1 MAAIGRP
8 ALLCQRLA
16 LERISS
22 FRRAGYRFDSMDHST
37 RGAAP
42 QQHEQSRFV
51 ARSASSVSRR
61 IGPRWTVA
69 TVLAL
74 GLIVMTASVWLF
86 SIVYAAVTDEQSVA
100 LLDEPALA
108 LAIEVRSPWLDGALT
123 AFTNIAGTVGLPILG
138 GVVVG
143 VLAWRR
149 REWAPFVLGL
159 TAGAGSLLMTLAG
172 KELFG
177 RDRPPRSEAV
187 PPYETSASFP
197 SGHTLNATV
206 VAGII
211 AYLLIVRQE
220 QRILRVTTITC
231 AAVLAVTIGLSRV
244 YLGHHWLTD
253 VVAAWLL
260 ALAWLA
266 VVITADRLWLRLR
279 DGEPGKAS

>member
-1 MAAIGRP
+1 
-8 ALLCQRLA
+8 
-16 LERISS
+16 
-22 FRRAGYRFDSMDHST
+22 MDDST
-37 RGAAP
+37 RAAAP
-42 QQHEQSRFV
+42 QQHEQFRFV
-51 ARSASSVSRR
+51 ARSASRVSRG
-61 IGPRWTVA
+61 IGPRWTVV

-74 GLIVMTASVWLF
+74 GLIVMTAAAWLF
-86 SIVYAAVTDEQSVA
+86 SVVYAAVTDEQSVA

-108 LAIEVRSPWLDGALT
+108 MAIEVRSPWLDGALT
-123 AFTNIAGTVGLPILG
+123 AFTNIAGTVGLSILG

-211 AYLLIVRQE
+211 AYLLIVRQA

-279 DGEPGKAS
+279 DGEPGKASQGRTARATAD